1 MVDRI
6 VRRGR
11 KYQKNR
17 RCNVKREHPRH
28 AYSQISGRRG
38 NPRKGKPKKYK
49 KRRVG
54 I

>member
-28 AYSQISGRRG
+28 AFAGIRG
-38 NPRKGKPKKYK
+38 PRGDPRKGKSRKYRR
-49 KRRVG
+49 KRG